1 MHYREVASAK
11 AGTEEPEHEES
22 RLSALCWLPL
32 FSSFFFFAPSRLRVK
47 NIGSTRLTDEPEN
60 KGYQTLFIKYLSQPI
75 QFHYNL
81 IFPCYSVILEPLSGS
96 NGGGKSSL

>member
-47 NIGSTRLTDEPEN
+47 NIGSTRLTDEPEYFGAPISQGRGELYVT
-60 KGYQTLFIKYLSQPI
+60 KPDFLCDLKLLLQLSTPVSLLLFPSP
-75 QFHYNL
+75 FVN
-81 IFPCYSVILEPLSGS
+81 
-96 NGGGKSSL
+96 